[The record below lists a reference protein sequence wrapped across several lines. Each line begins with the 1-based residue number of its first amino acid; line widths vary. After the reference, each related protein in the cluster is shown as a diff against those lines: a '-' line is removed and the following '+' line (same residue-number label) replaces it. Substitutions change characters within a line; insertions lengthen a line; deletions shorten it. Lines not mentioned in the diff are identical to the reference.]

1 MRTICQIS
9 AVFQL
14 MDSGTK
20 EPATGAAILV
30 DGRRVRHIA
39 KRDGTYVF
47 SNLPAT
53 PHTYEIAAPGYCK
66 EQIRL
71 PAMPVRFPEVVLL
84 RHAPGDA
91 RLRRMSHFRLR
102 LLEEGAP
109 VANVPFRVVLL
120 TPVGGLRVVEA
131 AEAGQ
136 DTLALAGSVSSGML
150 YQQYAFSESGGGTL
164 LITGFDRNSGRYELA
179 DPLAAPLR
187 SGAMLRPVWDLT
199 TDRDGVAILPA
210 IGLFLQREQAEF
222 SFVQGGR
229 EQRLVTAP
237 PSPCLDLNIC
247 F

>member
-150 YQQYAFSESGGGTL
+150 YHSCGSLAVRSDAAAGVGSDDRPGRRGDPAGDRPFPPAGT
-164 LITGFDRNSGRYELA
+164 S
-179 DPLAAPLR
+179 
-187 SGAMLRPVWDLT
+187 
-199 TDRDGVAILPA
+199 
-210 IGLFLQREQAEF
+210 
-222 SFVQGGR
+222 
-229 EQRLVTAP
+229 
-237 PSPCLDLNIC
+237 
-247 F
+247 